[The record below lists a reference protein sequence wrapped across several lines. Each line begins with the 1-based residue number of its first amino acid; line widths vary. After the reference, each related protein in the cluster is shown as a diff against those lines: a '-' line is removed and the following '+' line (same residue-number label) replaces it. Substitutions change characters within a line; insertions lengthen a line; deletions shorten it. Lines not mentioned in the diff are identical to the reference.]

1 MIDWAIKSI
10 TFWSDLQKKIKLFK
24 ILLVLMIISKD
35 SLFSTPNLSSGTT
48 ILSYLYITIIRAQL
62 YMQIA
67 KMSESATFCLIL
79 YPTDFTEKIARIINN
94 PVNPSAIP
102 TKYYEF
108 ANVFS
113 KVKAETLAI
122 TYITYKSS

>member
-1 MIDWAIKSI
+1 
-10 TFWSDLQKKIKLFK
+10 
-24 ILLVLMIISKD
+24 MIISKD